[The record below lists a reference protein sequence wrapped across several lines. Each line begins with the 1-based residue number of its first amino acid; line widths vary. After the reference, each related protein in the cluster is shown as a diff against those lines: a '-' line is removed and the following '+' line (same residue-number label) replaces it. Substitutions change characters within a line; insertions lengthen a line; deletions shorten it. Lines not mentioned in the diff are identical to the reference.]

1 MENPGYTLWFT
12 GMSGAGKKTLA
23 RHLAERFRRLG
34 RPVQL
39 LTTTDIEPFFLVDV
53 EAPLEVRNR
62 VTRLL
67 GWVAELLT
75 RQGAIVFVAD
85 VSPIREVREETLRK
99 IGRFAEI
106 FVDCSFDV
114 LVQRDSD
121 RIYERAMAGE
131 LQNVVGV
138 QLPYEPPRHP
148 DVWVDSSETAP
159 EMLAAKLIDGL
170 FSQGFLNRTERD
182 VLLGELDPSA
192 LLAPVVEMRPRRTPP
207 PPIGAGTPE
216 AEGPAASPAKR
227 ATRSTPKKAARPA
240 VKKAAAKSTAKK
252 AAAKPAKKAAAK
264 STAKKAA
271 TKPAK
276 KAATKS
282 TAKKTAAKPTARKA
296 TAKST
301 PKKAATKSTAR
312 KTTTKPAAKKTAA
325 KSTARKTAAKATAK
339 KTTAKT
345 GQKKT
350 AVRAAASRTGAA
362 RRATA

>member
-1 MENPGYTLWFT
+1 MENPGYTLWFP
-12 GMSGAGKKTLA
+12 GMSGPGKRTLA
-23 RHLAERFRRLG
+23 GHPAERFRGLG

-39 LTTTDIEPFFLVDV
+39 LTTTDIEPFFPVDV

-276 KAATKS
+276 KAATKLTAKKAATKPAKKAATKS

-312 KTTTKPAAKKTAA
+312 KTTTTKPAAKKTAA

-345 GQKKT
+345 
-350 AVRAAASRTGAA
+350 
-362 RRATA
+362 